1 MRQDGWMSVLSALRH
16 PIVAAPMAGGPST
29 PALVAAASAAGGLG
43 FLAAGMIDTGRL
55 AADIAEVRARTDRP
69 FGVNVFLPGSGS
81 VDEAAIR
88 AYADRL
94 APQAGQHGVTLG
106 EPVGGDDGYPE
117 KLTALLADPV
127 PVVSFAFGLPNRAAV
142 AALRERGTE
151 VWATVT
157 RPDAATTAAE
167 LGVDAVVVQGT
178 EAGGHRGGL
187 PDDDDY
193 ALLPLLRLAAAGCR
207 LPLVAAGGIVDGPGV
222 AAVLAAG
229 AAAAQLGTAFLCCPE
244 AGTSPMH
251 REAVASWTPTA
262 LTRAYTGKRARGV
275 VNEFLRRH
283 DATAPTGYPQVLHLT
298 RPLLAAAR
306 RDGDASVVNLWA
318 GQAHPLSRDVPASA
332 LVAELSAGARA
343 ALAAAAERSTRW
355 G

>member
-1 MRQDGWMSVLSALRH
+1 MSVLSSLRH

-29 PALVAAASAAGGLG
+29 PALAAAVSAAGGLG
-43 FLAAGMIDTGRL
+43 FLAAGMIDAERL
-55 AADIAEVRARTDRP
+55 AADVAEVRARTDRP
-69 FGVNVFLPGSGS
+69 FGVNVFLPGTGA

-94 APQAGQHGVTLG
+94 APHARRQGVTLG
-106 EPVGGDDGYPE
+106 EPSGGDDAYPQ
-117 KLTALLADPV
+117 KLAALLADPV
-127 PVVSFAFGLPNRAAV
+127 PVVSFVFGLPDPAVV

-157 RPDAATTAAE
+157 RPAAATAAAE

-178 EAGGHRGGL
+178 EAGGHRGGM

-193 ALLPLLRLAAAGCR
+193 ALLPLLRLAAAGCDR
-207 LPLVAAGGIVDGPGV
+207 PLVAAGGIADGPGL

-229 AAAAQLGTAFLCCPE
+229 ATAAQLGTAFLRCPE
-244 AGTSPMH
+244 AGSSPMH
-251 REAVASWTPTA
+251 RAAVASAAPTA

-275 VNEFLRRH
+275 ANDFLRRH
-283 DATAPTGYPQVLHLT
+283 DAAAPVGYPQVLHLT

-306 RDGDASVVNLWA
+306 RDGDDSVANLWA
-318 GQAHPLSRDVPASA
+318 GQAHHLARELPAVQ
-332 LVAELSAGARA
+332 LVAELSADARN
-343 ALAAAAERSTRW
+343 ALAAVAERSTRW
-355 G
+355 A

>member
-1 MRQDGWMSVLSALRH
+1 MSVLSELRH

-29 PALVAAASAAGGLG
+29 PALVSAVSAVGGLG
-43 FLAAGMIDTGRL
+43 FLAAGMIDIARL
-55 AADIAEVRARTDRP
+55 VADIAEVRARTDRP
-69 FGVNVFLPGSGS
+69 FGVNVFLPGDDT

-88 AYADRL
+88 AYAQRL
-94 APQAGQHGVTLG
+94 APHADRLGVRLG
-106 EPVGGDDGYPE
+106 EPVGGDDAYPE
-117 KLTALLADPV
+117 KLAALLADPV
-127 PVVSFAFGLPNRAAV
+127 PVVSFAFGLPDRAVV

-157 RPDAATTAAE
+157 RPAAATAAAE

-178 EAGGHRGGL
+178 EAGGHRGGI

-193 ALLPLLRLAAAGCR
+193 ALLPLLRLAAAECDR
-207 LPLVAAGGIVDGPGV
+207 PLVAAGGIADGPAL
-222 AAVLAAG
+222 AAALAAG
-229 AAAAQLGTAFLCCPE
+229 AQAAQLGTMFLRCPE
-244 AGTSPMH
+244 AGSSPLH
-251 REAVASWTPTA
+251 RAAVASAAPTA

-275 VNEFLRRH
+275 VNDFLRTH
-283 DATAPTGYPQVLHLT
+283 DAVAPAGYPQVLHLT

-318 GQAHPLSRDVPASA
+318 GQAHPLARDVPA
-332 LVAELSAGARA
+332 AELVVEVSAAARA
-343 ALAAAAERSTRW
+343 ALTAAAQRATRW

>member
-1 MRQDGWMSVLSALRH
+1 MSVLSALRH

-29 PALVAAASAAGGLG
+29 PALVAAVSGAGGLG

-69 FGVNVFLPGSGS
+69 FGVNLFLPGSSG

-94 APQAGQHGVTLG
+94 APQAGQRGVRLG
-106 EPVGGDDGYPE
+106 EPVGDDDGYPE
-117 KLTALLADPV
+117 KLAALLADPI
-127 PVVSFAFGLPNRAAV
+127 PVVSFAFGLPDRAAV

-167 LGVDAVVVQGT
+167 LGVDVVVVQGT
-178 EAGGHRGGL
+178 EAGGHRGGV

-193 ALLPLLRLAAAGCR
+193 ALLPLLRLAAAVCDR
-207 LPLVAAGGIVDGPGV
+207 PLVAAGGIVDGPGL
-222 AAVLAAG
+222 AAVLTAG
-229 AAAAQLGTAFLCCPE
+229 ATGAQLGTAFLRCPE
-244 AGTSPMH
+244 AGSSPMH
-251 REAVASWTPTA
+251 RAAVASSTPTA
-262 LTRAYTGKRARGV
+262 LTRAYSGKRARGV

-283 DATAPTGYPQVLHLT
+283 DAAAPPGYPQVLHLT

-306 RDGDASVVNLWA
+306 RDGDASVANLWA
-318 GQAHPLSRDVPASA
+318 GQAHPLAREVPAA
-332 LVAELSAGARA
+332 ELIAELSADARA
-343 ALAAAAERSTRW
+343 ALATAAERSTHW

>member
-1 MRQDGWMSVLSALRH
+1 MSVLSVLRH
-16 PIVAAPMAGGPST
+16 PIVVAPMAGGPST

-43 FLAAGMIDTGRL
+43 FLAAGMIDAGRL
-55 AADIAEVRARTDRP
+55 GADVAEVRGRTDRP
-69 FGVNVFLPGSGS
+69 FGVNVFLPGPGT

-94 APQAGQHGVTLG
+94 APEAGQHGVTLG
-106 EPVGGDDGYPE
+106 EPAGGDDGYPE
-117 KLTALLADPV
+117 KLALLLAEPV
-127 PVVSFAFGLPNRAAV
+127 PVVSFAFGLPDRAAV
-142 AALRERGTE
+142 AALHERGTE

-167 LGVDAVVVQGT
+167 LGVDVVVVQGT

-193 ALLPLLRLAAAGCR
+193 ALLPLLRLVAAGCDR
-207 LPLVAAGGIVDGPGV
+207 PLVAAGGVVDGPGV

-229 AAAAQLGTAFLCCPE
+229 AAAAQLGTAFLRCPE

-251 REAVASWTPTA
+251 RVAVASSAPTA

-283 DATAPTGYPQVLHLT
+283 DAAAPSGYPQVLHLT
-298 RPLLAAAR
+298 RPLLTAAR
-306 RDGDASVVNLWA
+306 RDSDASVANLWA
-318 GQAHPLSRDVPASA
+318 GQAHALARDVPAA
-332 LVAELSAGARA
+332 ELVAELSAGARA
-343 ALAAAAERSTRW
+343 ALAAAADRSARW